1 MNALDPQSS
10 DLAVLHYG
18 DGDFRVVRPG
28 RYVLCAVS
36 GVKIP
41 IEALRYWNASRQ
53 EAYAGPKEALERY
66 RQVGID
72 R

>member
-1 MNALDPQSS
+1 MNAFDPQSS
-10 DLAVLHYG
+10 DLAVLQYG

-36 GVKIP
+36 GAKIP
-41 IEALRYWNASRQ
+41 IEALRYWNADRQ

-66 RQVGID
+66 RTVGINP
-72 R
+72 